1 MPGFTLRK
9 EEGEFPEGIWTPY
22 GPELTEAQEQAGA
35 VREAYKI
42 RPLSLSKID
51 HFRTMASKKKW
62 RQGQQVE
69 EVDEKRRLE
78 LLWDYLI
85 DGWEGVYLDEAKT
98 QPAPCTLE
106 NKLLLSLN
114 SLDRN
119 NFIVT
124 QGSLYANDDEAR
136 EEAEKVRF
144 RGADQTSAR
153 SSEAQL
159 RHVSETV

>member
-1 MPGFTLRK
+1 MPGFTLRP

-22 GPELTEAQEQAGA
+22 GPELTEAQEREGK
-35 VREAYKI
+35 VREAFKI

-51 HFRTMASKKKW
+51 HFRTMAMPKKPTW
-62 RQGQQVE
+62 VNGQPVRE
-69 EVDEKRRLE
+69 PDEKKRLE
-78 LLWDYLI
+78 FLWDYLI
-85 DGWEGVYLDEAKT
+85 EDWEGIYLDDAKT

-106 NKLLLSLN
+106 YKLMLSLN

-136 EEAEKVRF
+136 QEAEQARF
-144 RGADQTSAR
+144 RGAHSAQIR
-153 SSEAQL
+153 SSQTGL
-159 RHVSETV
+159 SSL